1 MTQSVPLLDSQIGIT
16 VYSTQFVGAGG
27 KIRVQPDDF
36 KVDELISEK
45 AYNSINRQQQPQET
59 AGYTVYKL
67 KKRRI
72 DTNHALSEIF
82 RYRGVRLKSL
92 GLKDASAVTE
102 QFVCSQGRSKAVED
116 FATLRYSLE
125 KVGFVKKPLS
135 KRDMIGNHFTLR
147 VTGTRD
153 NTLAD
158 FTEYDRVLNFYG
170 YQRFGSKRPVT
181 HLIGKAILQRDFA
194 QAVELILSF
203 TSVYDSKEN
212 TELRQ
217 RLADKASYKQYFDQV
232 PLQMDTE
239 RIVLKELIEHG
250 DPIRALRAI
259 PVSLR
264 RFYIQAYQS
273 FIFNRSLSS
282 AFSDGEDLFAA
293 YPGDVCFD
301 KHGIIGK
308 CVQGSDQSLALPF
321 VGYSYYKKTR
331 FDHHISQVL
340 QQEEISPRDF
350 FIKEMQEVSS
360 EGGFRQAAI
369 QCSDYSSSSSSSSSV
384 SDDGNDGI
392 VEFSLSRG
400 SFATILLREIM
411 KPDDPIAAGF

>member
-16 VYSTQFVGAGG
+16 VYSTQSAGVGG
-27 KIRVQPDDF
+27 KIRVRPDDF

-45 AYNSINRQQQPQET
+45 VYDSINQQKPRQERE
-59 AGYTVYKL
+59 GYVVYKL

-72 DTNHALSEIF
+72 DTNHALSDIL
-82 RYRGVRLKSL
+82 RYRGVRLKAL

-102 QFVCSQGRSKAVED
+102 QFVCSQNKSSAVDD
-116 FATLRYSLE
+116 FSTPRYSLE

-135 KRDMIGNHFTLR
+135 KKDMIGNHFTLR
-147 VTGTRD
+147 VTGAQSG
-153 NTLAD
+153 LAD
-158 FTEYDRVLNFYG
+158 FTEYDRILNFYG

-212 TELRQ
+212 TEIRQ
-217 RLADKASYKQYFDQV
+217 RLADKTNYKKYFNQV

-239 RIVLKELIEHG
+239 RIVLKEIIEHD

-273 FIFNRSLSS
+273 FIFNQSLSS

-301 KHGIIGK
+301 AYGIIGK
-308 CVQGSDQSLALPF
+308 YVQGSDQNLALPF

-331 FDHHISQVL
+331 FDHYISQIL

-369 QCSDYSSSSSSSSSV
+369 RCSDYSSSSSSV
-384 SDDGNDGI
+384 SDDGNDSI

-411 KPDDPIAAGF
+411 KPADPMAAGF